1 MEKIYQQIDKY
12 DLNKMMQYFILDNF
26 MTGDDIFNMI
36 FHTSDETLKYF
47 LHHIGYYEITKN
59 SSIKEKQKIEKKIY
73 KYTKK
78 KFKKICVCD
87 YPGLLSFDKHITH
100 WRQFLR
106 NDFRRTI
113 KSRNLTLRDI
123 SKLHIEMKT
132 LGFSNYEN
140 ELPLFRDAVI
150 LEELPEII
158 IKRKQKF
165 EERKKYISL
174 VALRGIKSKSGGN
187 IVLPSDLVPLI
198 CAYAVP
204 NSKIWNYM

>member
-36 FHTSDETLKYF
+36 FHTTDETLEYF
-47 LHHIGYYEITKN
+47 LRYVGYYELSKN
-59 SSIKEKQKIEKKIY
+59 ISVKQQQIIKEKIY
-73 KYTKK
+73 NYTKK
-78 KFKKICVCD
+78 NFKNICVCD
-87 YPGLLSFDKHITH
+87 YPGLLSFDKRMTE

-106 NDFRRTI
+106 NDFRQTI

-123 SKLHIEMKT
+123 SKLHVGMKT
-132 LGFSNYEN
+132 LEFTNCEN

-150 LEELPEII
+150 LEELPQMI

-165 EERKKYISL
+165 QERKKYISL
-174 VALRGIKSKSGGN
+174 VALRGVKTISGGN